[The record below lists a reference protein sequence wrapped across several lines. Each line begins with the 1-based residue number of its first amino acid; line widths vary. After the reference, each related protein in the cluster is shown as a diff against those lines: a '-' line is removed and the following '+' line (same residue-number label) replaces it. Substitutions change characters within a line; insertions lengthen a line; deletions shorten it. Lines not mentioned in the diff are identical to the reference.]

1 MDAQTNKY
9 CFLGNF
15 LENTVVENDDQNCEQ
30 EKELSQ
36 EIPITVWNILPKN
49 ANYIRKIMIFSG
61 YETLDSVITLQNE
74 AERKKMFQFAV
85 MMKDVIEDHD
95 EMFGIFSRIPEKVM
109 ILPGLNS
116 VFEKFIQ
123 AAVHLKKEHQQ
134 KIQPNTKKPYE
145 QGSSSTPKRNKPIQP
160 KHAIPPLL

>member
-1 MDAQTNKY
+1 MDAQTTKY

-15 LENTVVENDDQNCEQ
+15 LENTVFENDDQNCEQ

-85 MMKDVIEDHD
+85 MMKDVIEDLL
-95 EMFGIFSRIPEKVM
+95 KVFFH
-109 ILPGLNS
+109 G
-116 VFEKFIQ
+116 FR
-123 AAVHLKKEHQQ
+123 KK
-134 KIQPNTKKPYE
+134 
-145 QGSSSTPKRNKPIQP
+145 S
-160 KHAIPPLL
+160 